1 MTCLPLRCSFIQK
14 SLPPTSSAPWSCWA
28 ATRIAGACTSRPQS
42 LATRSACWSSTASA
56 FEIADAVLDQH
67 AERVA
72 KLCGL
77 DVHAPAIRVAA
88 QQLQGALDVGGN
100 DFWIK
105 EQRRGKHVI
114 ERGNSIA
121 LVPGEFT
128 QHGLLRS
135 HSASMIARKHDSGP
149 QNPQTASLRAR

>member
-1 MTCLPLRCSFIQK
+1 MI
-14 SLPPTSSAPWSCWA
+14 
-28 ATRIAGACTSRPQS
+28 
-42 LATRSACWSSTASA
+42 
-56 FEIADAVLDQH
+56 DQH

-72 KLCGL
+72 QLCGL

-114 ERGNSIA
+114 ENGNLVA

-128 QHGLLRS
+128 QHGLLRK
-135 HSASMIARKHDSGP
+135 HSASMIACQRDSGP
-149 QNPQTASLRAR
+149 